1 MTVSARLGPYLTTLP
16 VCHRSSAAPLGR
28 IDYNVDIL
36 APAPLCERLAMA
48 APPCLLTP
56 AQAALAHALGTVHG
70 RAYAMRA

>member
-36 APAPLCERLAMA
+36 SPVPACERLLITSAVRRKA
-48 APPCLLTP
+48 GPWAG
-56 AQAALAHALGTVHG
+56 AQAHSGHAGMFLV
-70 RAYAMRA
+70 

>member
-1 MTVSARLGPYLTTLP
+1 MTTLQLGR
-16 VCHRSSAAPLGR
+16 RSAAAPLGR

-36 APAPLCERLAMA
+36 APARHHVSGWRMA

-70 RAYAMRA
+70 PAYAMHA